1 MEIAQRR
8 NANRIR
14 YVFGEQSLQYHQQDG
29 SGSRSFSV
37 DYMDISRDR
46 QTLVERNDW
55 LRNVGLLWLAL
66 GAVMTAVNWIGGESG
81 VPSFWLFIGAGCY
94 AVYHFRSTPFTI
106 LPTSKGNL
114 LVIDN
119 ADGAKILKEIT
130 TRRAAAYRAEYDF
143 FPESDGPEQ
152 HRRRF
157 KWLHEEGALSDDELR
172 ERLERVDAMERPLPE
187 VETGGSRLL
196 LN

>member
-14 YVFGEQSLQYHQQDG
+14 YVFGEQNLQYQLQDG

-37 DYMDISRDR
+37 DYTDISRDR

-66 GAVMTAVNWIGGESG
+66 GVVMTAVEWIGGEVG

-94 AVYHFRSTPFTI
+94 AVYRLRSTPFTI

-119 ADGAKILKEIT
+119 ADGARILKEIS

-143 FPESDGPEQ
+143 FPESDSPEQ

-172 ERLERVDAMERPLPE
+172 ERLERVDAMEHSLVK
-187 VETGGSRLL
+187 VEAGNAPVL

>member
-14 YVFGEQSLQYHQQDG
+14 YVFEETSLQYQLQDG

-37 DYMDISRDR
+37 DYTDISRDR

-66 GAVMTAVNWIGGESG
+66 GVVMTAIKWIGGEGG
-81 VPSFWLFIGAGCY
+81 VPSLWLFIGAGCY
-94 AVYHFRSTPFTI
+94 TVYRLRSTPFTI

-119 ADGAKILKEIT
+119 VDGGRILDEIA
-130 TRRAAAYRAEYDF
+130 TRRSAAYRAEYDF
-143 FPESDGPEQ
+143 FPEGETPAQ

-157 KWLHEEGALSDDELR
+157 KWLHEEGALSDEELR
-172 ERLERVDAMERPLPE
+172 ERLERVQAMEGTLPE
-187 VETGGSRLL
+187 VELEASRLL

>member
-14 YVFGEQSLQYHQQDG
+14 YVFGEQSLQYQLQDG

-119 ADGAKILKEIT
+119 AEGAKILEEIS

-143 FPESDGPEQ
+143 FPESDSPEQ
-152 HRRRF
+152 NRRRF

-172 ERLERVDAMERPLPE
+172 ERLDKVDAMEHPMPTTLA
-187 VETGGSRLL
+187 GASGLL